1 MIFFSNKYEYN
12 LFEMHNYNKK
22 VKMSYLIF
30 PKPHSILIL
39 IQVIFLT
46 PTKKIIL
53 IIIQKKYGKE
63 RDSIHHQQT
72 FCAVITLSRHCRS
85 PYLHISIAP
94 KSPFYCR
101 RRASTIAMSSS
112 SEIKITAPY
121 GSWKSPITADV
132 VSASEKRLGGF
143 STDSLGR
150 LYWLE
155 SRPAESG
162 RNVLVRQA
170 DSENDEPTDITP
182 KDFAVRTVAQEYGG
196 GAFSISG
203 DFIIFSNYRDQ
214 RLYKQS
220 ISSKDSA
227 PVPLTPDY
235 NGPHV
240 CYADGVFDFRLNCY
254 LTVRED
260 RRESST
266 NATTT
271 IVSVD
276 LHGNGVKEPK
286 ILVEGNDFYAFP
298 RIDHKGERIA
308 WVEWG
313 HPNMPWDKS
322 ELWVGYISE
331 NGDIKKKIC
340 VAGGNPSIVDSL
352 SEPKWSPED
361 NADVCKVSNKDLS
374 RILEHCF
381 DSEDKLI
388 HFYEQPQELR
398 GSSIGADNNLG
409 VVANCGCGCGGGL
422 ECSREVG
429 STTEGGTTPAK
440 GNELETTADF
450 AAVCRSGWFVEVLI
464 AGNSCRAVVGGEEEE
479 DINGVVTVGR
489 EGRIAAVESTNEVLP
504 VYTLNA
510 EFTKPLW
517 VFGLNSY
524 DFLQKPD
531 KKNLIS
537 CNYRMNGR
545 SYLGIVDV
553 MQSKFLPLDIPFTDI
568 NNIQS
573 GLDCLYVEGA
583 SASHPLSIAKVQE
596 EQPPLLLKS
605 HGGPTAEARGI
616 LNLSIQYW
624 TSRGWAFVDVNYGG
638 STGYGREYRDR
649 LLGHWGITDVND
661 CCSCAKFLV
670 DSGKVDGDRLCI
682 TGGSAGGYTTLAF
695 KDTFKA
701 GASLCGV
708 SAIDYMLSAAS
719 YLERELLTVADLKSL
734 KADTHKFESHYIDD
748 LVGDEKAYF
757 ERSPINFVDQFSC
770 PMILFQGLEDKVV
783 QAKNIKYTLEQQMV
797 FFARLL
803 GKHTVADNV
812 IPVKVDNLD

>member
-1 MIFFSNKYEYN
+1 MA
-12 LFEMHNYNKK
+12 L
-22 VKMSYLIF
+22 
-30 PKPHSILIL
+30 
-39 IQVIFLT
+39 
-46 PTKKIIL
+46 
-53 IIIQKKYGKE
+53 
-63 RDSIHHQQT
+63 
-72 FCAVITLSRHCRS
+72 CAVITLSRHCRS
-85 PYLHISIAP
+85 PYLHISRAP

-101 RRASTIAMSSS
+101 RRASTIAMSSA
-112 SEIKITAPY
+112 SETKLTAPY

-132 VSASEKRLGGF
+132 VSGSEKRLGGF

-266 NATTT
+266 NSITT

-276 LHGNGVKEPK
+276 LHGNGIKEPK

-298 RIDHKGERIA
+298 RIDHKGERMA
-308 WVEWG
+308 WIEWS

-331 NGDIKKKIC
+331 NGDIKEKIC
-340 VAGGNPSIVDSL
+340 VAGGNPSIVESV
-352 SEPKWSPED
+352 SEPKWSPEGELFF
-361 NADVCKVSNKDLS
+361 VSDRK
-374 RILEHCF
+374 
-381 DSEDKLI
+381 
-388 HFYEQPQELR
+388 
-398 GSSIGADNNLG
+398 
-409 VVANCGCGCGGGL
+409 
-422 ECSREVG
+422 
-429 STTEGGTTPAK
+429 
-440 GNELETTADF
+440 
-450 AAVCRSGWFVEVLI
+450 SGFWNI
-464 AGNSCRAVVGGEEEE
+464 YKW
-479 DINGVVTVGR
+479 
-489 EGRIAAVESTNEVLP
+489 VESTNEVLP

-537 CNYRMNGR
+537 CSYRMNGR

-583 SASHPLSIAKVQE
+583 SASHPLSIAKVILDDQKSKAVDLKIIWSSSYISPPIQSYISTPELIEFPTEVPGQSAYAYFYPPTNPLYQATQE
-596 EQPPLLLKS
+596 ERPPLLLKS
-605 HGGPTAEARGI
+605 HGGPTAETRGI

-649 LLGHWGITDVND
+649 LLGRWGITDVND

-670 DSGKVDGDRLCI
+670 DSGKVDGERLCI
-682 TGGSAGGYTTLAF
+682 TGGSAGGYTTLAALAF

-701 GASLCGV
+701 GASLYG
-708 SAIDYMLSAAS
+708 
-719 YLERELLTVADLKSL
+719 VADVKSL
-734 KADTHKFESHYIDD
+734 KADTHKFESHYMDN
-748 LVGDEKAYF
+748 LMGDEKAYF
-757 ERSPINFVDQFSC
+757 ERSPINFVGQFSC

-783 QAKNIKYTLEQQMV
+783 PPDQARKIYHALKEKGVPVALVEYEGEQHGFRKAENIKYTLEQQMV
-797 FFARLL
+797 FFARLV
-803 GKHTVADNV
+803 GKHTVADDI
-812 IPVKVDNLD
+812 IPIKVDNLD